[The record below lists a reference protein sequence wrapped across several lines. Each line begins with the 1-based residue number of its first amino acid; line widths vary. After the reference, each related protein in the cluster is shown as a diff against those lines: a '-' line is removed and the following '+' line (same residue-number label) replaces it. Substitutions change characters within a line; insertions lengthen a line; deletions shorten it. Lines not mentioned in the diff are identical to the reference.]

1 MQVFSQKH
9 FELLLCLF
17 SWRADDE
24 PRIFFL
30 KNEFG
35 PQSKTNY
42 PTSRK
47 GLNPKLMLQSRIT
60 SKLLFSGR
68 NNKINT
74 FLSLKYRLSSVEL
87 SNQWIFLSL
96 LAISVSTATQKKDWC
111 PLRGK
116 LTCWVVAR
124 QYSAV
129 LRMLQM
135 RQSSSKVNF
144 ATSEP
149 SFSFSKLVMVSPPLL
164 LVVLEKKPQTTDKT
178 CEVSECTDTQ
188 GAKLLL
194 DFNAIKKAF
203 WPQSNTLWIPTQNI
217 KPTTAILGKEFLLQR
232 ALHQVF
238 KQRTTPSLTR
248 K

>member
-1 MQVFSQKH
+1 M
-9 FELLLCLF
+9 
-17 SWRADDE
+17 D
-24 PRIFFL
+24 FL
-30 KNEFG
+30 W
-35 PQSKTNY
+35 
-42 PTSRK
+42 
-47 GLNPKLMLQSRIT
+47 
-60 SKLLFSGR
+60 
-68 NNKINT
+68 
-74 FLSLKYRLSSVEL
+74 V
-87 SNQWIFLSL
+87 
-96 LAISVSTATQKKDWC
+96 LAVPVSTETQKRGWC

-135 RQSSSKVNF
+135 RHSSSKVNF

-164 LVVLEKKPQTTDKT
+164 LVVLEKKIPSDKI
-178 CEVSECTDTQ
+178 CEDFECTDTQ
-188 GAKLLL
+188 GAKFLLH
-194 DFNAIKKAF
+194 FNAIKRLYDH
-203 WPQSNTLWIPTQNI
+203 NPTPCATQDI
-217 KPTTAILGKEFLLQR
+217 KPTTAILVKEFLLQR